1 MEGLCG
7 RVILHIFAFANRSM
21 AGRIAVGQMSC
32 FIHQKVCATNALTA
46 VWAGVADA
54 SCAVF
59 AVQAYE
65 ADEQKDKVYV

>member
-1 MEGLCG
+1 
-7 RVILHIFAFANRSM
+7 M

-32 FIHQKVCATNALTA
+32 FIHQKVCATYAPTA

-65 ADEQKDKVYV
+65 EDEQKDKVYV